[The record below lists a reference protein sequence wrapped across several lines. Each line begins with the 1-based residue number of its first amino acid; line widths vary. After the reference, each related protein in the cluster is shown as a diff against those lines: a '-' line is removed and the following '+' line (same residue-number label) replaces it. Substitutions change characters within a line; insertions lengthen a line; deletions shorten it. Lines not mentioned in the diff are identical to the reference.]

1 MPLIE
6 ILKRSSDPVATF
18 NKDLQIIHWN
28 HSIEKHTGIS
38 AAEAAGR
45 FLYQLLPDLEKH
57 LDSLIRERIL
67 EEQIPVE
74 YLHDLNLKTKTG
86 SAMHATA
93 ALFPYRYV
101 SENSDHTISGGVIL
115 LYPYSKT
122 ALLPPKLSKLLVSV
136 PHYSSEAIIITEAAP
151 IDPPEGPAI
160 VYVNRA
166 FTEMTGYREID
177 VLGKTPRILQGPKT
191 DEKTMKQVKA
201 ALQHKEPIQAE
212 ILNYRKDGTTYWVE
226 INIVPVK
233 NEAGWYTHFISVQRD
248 ITGEVRAKRLL
259 ESTVKERTKRLR
271 EAVEDLEA
279 FAYSASHDLK
289 QPLRSVTTHL
299 GLLNKKAGGTLSPEH
314 QEYIDKAVQGAHSM
328 YRLLEGILHY
338 SRYTKTDGV
347 HQEEVDTQV
356 LCSRKIN
363 ELKAMYPDCNFQ
375 VHWPA
380 QPLPKVMGYAIQLE
394 QVFQNLLANAI
405 NYTDKAKVSIHLD
418 CVESSTAYRFSVSDN
433 GPGIPNEERKKIFQL
448 FSRNHHHTEGTGLG
462 LAICKRI
469 LQRHGGHIGLE
480 PYREGE
486 GATFFFTIPKP
497 GAGALP
503 PSPAE

>member
-28 HSIEKHTGIS
+28 NSIEKHTGIS

-67 EEQIPVE
+67 KEQLPVE

-122 ALLPPKLSKLLVSV
+122 APLPPKLSKLLVSV
-136 PHYSSEAIIITEAAP
+136 PYYSSEAIIITEAAP
-151 IDPPEGPAI
+151 IDAPEGPAI
-160 VYVNRA
+160 IYVNRA
-166 FTEMTGYREID
+166 FTEMTGYQEID

-191 DEKTMKQVKA
+191 DEKTLKQVKA

-233 NEAGWYTHFISVQRD
+233 NEAGWYTHFISVQRE
-248 ITGEVRAKRLL
+248 ITGQIRAKRLL
-259 ESTVKERTKRLR
+259 ESTVKERTKRLQ

-299 GLLNKKAGGTLSPEH
+299 GLLNKKAGALLSPDH
-314 QEYIDKAVQGAHSM
+314 KRYIDSAVQGAHSM
-328 YRLLEGILHY
+328 HRLLDGILHY
-338 SRYTKTDGV
+338 SRFTKADGIS
-347 HQEEVDTQV
+347 EEVDTQA
-356 LCSRKIN
+356 LCARKIS
-363 ELKAMYPDCNFQ
+363 ELEAMYPECDFEAHLPDQ
-375 VHWPA
+375 A
-380 QPLPKVMGYAIQLE
+380 LPKVMGSVIQLE
-394 QVFQNLLANAI
+394 QVFQNLLTNAI
-405 NYTDKAKVSIHLD
+405 KYTDKSAVRIRIACEASNA
-418 CVESSTAYRFSVSDN
+418 EYRFMISDN
-433 GPGIPNEERKKIFQL
+433 GSGIPNEDRKKLFQL

-469 LQRHGGHIGLE
+469 VQRHGGKIGLE

-497 GAGALP
+497 GAGVP
-503 PSPAE
+503 PPPPVE